1 VIDAFRSHAELSFFE
16 TFEELFEALRARV
29 EAPDVVIV
37 PTQDTEGR
45 SVAERVRE
53 MAAERPMTA
62 IVAYCPPG
70 HQYSADV
77 RALTA
82 AGAHQIVLAGITD
95 EGIAFR
101 SLLTEARRVCAG
113 EIVMRQLEPVVP
125 ALLHRVAEAIV
136 SRPSEITS
144 LPELTRH
151 LRVHRRT
158 LFNWCKRAGPLPPAE
173 LLVWCRLALVGH
185 HLVNSGCTVETISV
199 DMGFPSDNALRNA
212 LKRYTGLTATG
223 IRRRGGTDAVV
234 AALRRRLTGAAT
246 LHVV

>member
-1 VIDAFRSHAELSFFE
+1 LSFVE
-16 TFEELFEALRARV
+16 TFDELFAVLRASV
-29 EAPDVVIV
+29 ESPAVVIV
-37 PTQDTEGR
+37 PTHDNDGR
-45 SVAERVRE
+45 SVAECVRE
-53 MAAERPMTA
+53 IAAERPMIA

-101 SLLTEARRVCAG
+101 SVLNEARRVCAG
-113 EIVMRQLEPVVP
+113 EIVMRQLEAVIPP
-125 ALLHRVAEAIV
+125 LLHRVAEAIV
-136 SRPSEITS
+136 SNPSDITS

-158 LFNWCKRAGPLPPAE
+158 LFNWCKRAGSLPPAE
-173 LLVWCRLALVGH
+173 LLAWCRLALVGH

-199 DMGFPSDNALRNA
+199 DMGFPSDNALRNT

-223 IRRRGGTDAVV
+223 IKRAGGAEAVV
-234 AALRRRLTGAAT
+234 AALRRRAAGAAA